1 MKKLKD
7 IYWKNFLYA
16 DTLLWIFLS
25 ILYFFSIGKYGSF
38 WNNNIIDVAA
48 IYFWLAWLLLA
59 TFSIIF
65 SFKDGEK
72 IQFLQANKN
81 YKEVYNIFQ
90 QAIVFSLLFWTL
102 FIMIS
107 FWINLEFIWIKIHN
121 IIIFTIV
128 ILWIKL
134 WRCLRILKNLFNLSL
149 PKG

>member
-16 DTLLWIFLS
+16 DTLLGIFLS

-38 WNNNIIDVAA
+38 GNNNIIDVAA
-48 IYFWLAWLLLA
+48 IYFGLAGLLLA

-90 QAIVFSLLFWTL
+90 QAIVFSLLFGTL

-107 FWINLEFIWIKIHN
+107 FGINLEFIGIKIHN

-128 ILWIKL
+128 ILGIKL